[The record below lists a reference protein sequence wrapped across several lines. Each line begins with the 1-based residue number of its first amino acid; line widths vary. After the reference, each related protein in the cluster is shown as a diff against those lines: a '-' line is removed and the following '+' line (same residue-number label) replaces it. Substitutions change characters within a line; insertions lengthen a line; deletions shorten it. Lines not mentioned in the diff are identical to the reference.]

1 MESSNFQT
9 LNCQTLP
16 FFHSSILFPAQSC
29 PFCAVRIF
37 SVLLSKFSLMAFD
50 IVFVGYVAGFCTAV
64 AQFPQAYKVIKT
76 GETHSISLG
85 MYVTMTFGIFF
96 WFLYGLL
103 IPDFPMIIAN
113 FVCLIPSLY
122 ILYITIRNL
131 NKIQK

>member
-1 MESSNFQT
+1 VPLAIAEFHS
-9 LNCQTLP
+9 LP
-16 FFHSSILFPAQSC
+16 FLHSIISQFF
-29 PFCAVRIF
+29 PFCAIGIF

-50 IVFVGYVAGFCTAV
+50 IVLVGYVAGFCTAL
-64 AQFPQAYKVIKT
+64 AQFPQAFKVIKT

-85 MYVTMTFGIFF
+85 MYLIMTFGIFF

>member
-1 MESSNFQT
+1 
-9 LNCQTLP
+9 
-16 FFHSSILFPAQSC
+16 
-29 PFCAVRIF
+29 
-37 SVLLSKFSLMAFD
+37 MAFD
-50 IVFVGYVAGFCTAV
+50 IVLVGYVAGFCTAL
-64 AQFPQAYKVIKT
+64 AQFPQAFKVIKT

-85 MYVTMTFGIFF
+85 MYLIMTFGIFF